1 VKIRLQCLNEEESR
15 MSKARKLRKVAAMV
29 VAALSLSLVGAA
41 AAADWKPSQPI
52 EFVVTAGP
60 GGGTDNFART
70 IQSIVTKYKLIDQP
84 IVVVNKGGGSGA
96 EGFQYGKSPAD
107 DAYKLTFATNNEY
120 LLPLIAKLSWKGEDF
135 TPVAAMAVDEFIL
148 WVNGKSEFKTAKAY
162 IDAAKAKPATFRMG
176 GSQSKDTDQTLTS
189 EITAATGA
197 TFLYVPFK
205 SGGEAAVQL
214 AGGHI
219 DSNTDNPSESIG
231 QWKGALVT
239 PLCVFSAKRLAP
251 GPKVTDTMGWSDIPT
266 CAESGIP
273 IEQYQQPRTVWL
285 PKGAPANAV
294 AYYAGVLA
302 KVRETPEWK
311 TYIERSAQT
320 DRFLTGDDFKR
331 FAATDEQKARKVF
344 EHEGWL
350 IH

>member
-1 VKIRLQCLNEEESR
+1 
-15 MSKARKLRKVAAMV
+15 MSQQGRIGKVAAV
-29 VAALSLSLVGAA
+29 GVCAISLALFSGAA
-41 AAADWKPSQPI
+41 AAEWKPSQPV
-52 EFVVTAGP
+52 EFIVTAGP

-70 IQSIVTKYKLIDQP
+70 VQAIVAKYKLVDQP
-84 IVVVNKGGGSGA
+84 IVVLNKGGGSGA
-96 EGFQYGKSPAD
+96 EGFIYGKGAAGDPH
-107 DAYKLTFATNNEY
+107 KVTFATNNEY
-120 LLPLIAKLSWKGEDF
+120 LLPLIAKLSWKGDDF
-135 TPVAAMAVDEFIL
+135 TPVASMAVDEFVL

-162 IDAAKAKPATFRMG
+162 IDAVKAKPDTFKMG

-189 EITAATGA
+189 EISAATGA
-197 TFLYVPFK
+197 KFLYVPYK

-231 QWKGALVT
+231 QWKGGLVT

-251 GPKVTDTMGWSDIPT
+251 GPKVTATMGWSDIPT

-285 PKGAPANAV
+285 PKGAPADAV
-294 AYYAGVLA
+294 AYYVAVLE
-302 KVRETPEWK
+302 KVRATPEWK

-320 DRFLTGDDFKR
+320 DRFLTGTE
-331 FAATDEQKARKVF
+331 FAHFVASDEQKARKVF
-344 EHEGWL
+344 EKEGWL
-350 IH
+350 VH

>member
-1 VKIRLQCLNEEESR
+1 
-15 MSKARKLRKVAAMV
+15 MSKAWKVGTFAAV
-29 VAALSLSLVGAA
+29 ATAALSLSIATA
-41 AAADWKPSQPI
+41 SAADWKPSQPI
-52 EFVVTAGP
+52 EFIVTAGP

-84 IVVVNKGGGSGA
+84 IVVLNKGGGSGA
-96 EGFQYGKSPAD
+96 EGFQYGKSPVG

-120 LLPLIAKLSWKGEDF
+120 LLPLIAKLSWKGDDF
-135 TPVAAMAVDEFIL
+135 TPVASMAVDEFIL
-148 WVNGKSEFKTAKAY
+148 WVNGNSEFKTAKTY
-162 IDAAKAKPATFRMG
+162 IDAAKAKPDTFKMG

-189 EITAATGA
+189 EISAATGA
-197 TFLYVPFK
+197 KFLYVPFK

-219 DSNTDNPSESIG
+219 DSNTDNPSESVG
-231 QWKGALVT
+231 QWKGGLVT

-251 GPKVTDTMGWSDIPT
+251 GPKVTATMGWSDIPT

-285 PKGAPANAV
+285 PKGAPAEAV
-294 AYYAGVLA
+294 AYYVGVLE
-302 KVRETPEWK
+302 KVRATPEWK

-320 DRFLTGDDFKR
+320 DRFLTGAEFTR
-331 FAATDEQKARKVF
+331 FTTGDEQKARKVF
-344 EHEGWL
+344 QQEGWL
-350 IH
+350 VK

>member
-1 VKIRLQCLNEEESR
+1 
-15 MSKARKLRKVAAMV
+15 MSKARKLRKVAAVV

-52 EFVVTAGP
+52 EFIVTAGP

-251 GPKVTDTMGWSDIPT
+251 GPKVTDTTGWSDIPT

-350 IH
+350 IR

>member
-1 VKIRLQCLNEEESR
+1 

-29 VAALSLSLVGAA
+29 VAALSLVGAA

-52 EFVVTAGP
+52 EFIVTAGP

-251 GPKVTDTMGWSDIPT
+251 GPKVTDTTGWSDIPT

-350 IH
+350 IR

>member
-1 VKIRLQCLNEEESR
+1 
-15 MSKARKLRKVAAMV
+15 MSNTRKMRKVAAV
-29 VAALSLSLVGAA
+29 VMGAVSLSLIATG

-52 EFVVTAGP
+52 EFIVTAGP

-70 IQSIVTKYKLIDQP
+70 IQAIVTKYKLIDQP

-107 DAYKLTFATNNEY
+107 DAYKVTFATNNEY

-162 IDAAKAKPATFRMG
+162 IDAAKAKPGTFKMG

-231 QWKGALVT
+231 QWKGGLVM

-273 IEQYQQPRTVWL
+273 IEQYQQPRTVWV
-285 PKGAPANAV
+285 PKGAPADAV

-320 DRFLTGDDFKR
+320 DRFLTGAEFKR
-331 FAATDEQKARKVF
+331 FAVTDEQKARKVF
-344 EHEGWL
+344 EQEGWL
-350 IH
+350 VR

>member
-1 VKIRLQCLNEEESR
+1 

-41 AAADWKPSQPI
+41 LAADWKPSQPI
-52 EFVVTAGP
+52 QIHVTAGP

-350 IH
+350 IR

>member
-1 VKIRLQCLNEEESR
+1 

-52 EFVVTAGP
+52 EFIVTAGP

-344 EHEGWL
+344 EQEGWL
-350 IH
+350 VH

>member
-1 VKIRLQCLNEEESR
+1 
-15 MSKARKLRKVAAMV
+15 MSKARKLRKVAAVV

-52 EFVVTAGP
+52 EFIVTAGP

-294 AYYAGVLA
+294 VYYAGVLA

-320 DRFLTGDDFKR
+320 DRFLTGAAFKH
-331 FAATDEQKARKVF
+331 FVDEDEQKARKVF

-350 IH
+350 IR

>member
-1 VKIRLQCLNEEESR
+1 MSNTRKI
-15 MSKARKLRKVAAMV
+15 AKLAAIV
-29 VAALSLSLVGAA
+29 TGALSLSLAA
-41 AAADWKPSQPI
+41 AGAAADWKPSQPI
-52 EFVVTAGP
+52 EFIVTAGP

-120 LLPLIAKLSWKGEDF
+120 LLPLIAKLSWKGDDF

-148 WVNGKSEFKTAKAY
+148 WVNGKSQFKTAKAY
-162 IDAAKAKPATFRMG
+162 IDAAKAAPGTFKMG

-231 QWKGALVT
+231 QWKGGLVA

-273 IEQYQQPRTVWL
+273 IEQYQQPRTVWV
-285 PKGAPANAV
+285 PKGAPADAV

-320 DRFLTGDDFKR
+320 DRFLTDAEFKR

-350 IH
+350 IR